1 MNKPELI
8 KTTLLATLAAVG
20 GAIAQALGGWDMLL
34 QVLVVFLAVDYL
46 TGIMVAAVFHQSK
59 KTEGVA
65 LSSAIGF
72 RGILK
77 KCAILLMV
85 FLAVMLD
92 RATGNGFTRSAVCLF
107 FIANEGL
114 SILEN
119 IGLMGVPYPAFL
131 QDMLEALRRRNDKG
145 GE

>member
-1 MNKPELI
+1 MNKTELI
-8 KTTLLATLAAVG
+8 KTTLLAGLAAVG
-20 GAIAQALGGWDMLL
+20 GAVAQALGGWDMLL

-46 TGIMVAAVFHQSK
+46 TGILVAAVFHQSK
-59 KTEGVA
+59 KTDGGA
-65 LSSAIGF
+65 LSSAAGF
-72 RGILK
+72 QGILK

-92 RATGNGFTRSAVCLF
+92 RATGSGFTRSAVCLF

-131 QDMLEALRRRNDKG
+131 QDMLEALRRRNDQG